1 MNVCI
6 PVTHDRGMQSPIS
19 LHFGSAPLFLIVND
33 ESGAME
39 AVPNGDLHH
48 QHGMCQPLAALAGKA
63 VDALVVGGI
72 GMGAL
77 TKLGDAG
84 VRVFM
89 ATPGT
94 AQNVLDALKAGSLQ
108 EATPATACA
117 HHGHGPHGHGP
128 QAGRGPVW
136 LTRQR

>member
-6 PVTHDRGMQSPIS
+6 PVTQDQGLQSPIS
-19 LHFGSAPLFLIVND
+19 LHFGSAPLFMIVNE
-33 ESGAME
+33 ESGAIE
-39 AVPNGDLHH
+39 TVANGDLHH
-48 QHGMCQPLAALAGKA
+48 QHGMCQPLAALAGKS

-84 VRVFM
+84 IRVFM
-89 ATPGT
+89 AESGT
-94 AQNVLDALKAGSLQ
+94 VSDALDALRAGRLQ

-117 HHGHGPHGHGP
+117 HHGHAPHG
-128 QAGRGPVW
+128 QSAAGRGPVW